1 MKAYVVIVALGLWLA
16 GCATP
21 AERLDV
27 NVVQN
32 IREGSST
39 RAEVE
44 KLLDRPYSMVTGANG
59 RTLAFYEFAVLG
71 RTGFAGPR
79 QLHTRRLSVLYDS
92 AFVVERKLLSD
103 SATAYHV
110 GWRDRLGQ
118 PLDRTEVI
126 QAMRPQVTRAELI
139 ERFGPPT
146 VETLTIDGGT
156 AAGWVALEQASG
168 WRGGLREQ
176 ILEVTF
182 DENGVVRDYKI
193 LGTLDRPS
201 P

>member
-1 MKAYVVIVALGLWLA
+1 MKAYLFVLALGCWLA
-16 GCATP
+16 GCVTP

-27 NVVQN
+27 EVIQT
-32 IREGSST
+32 IREGIST

-59 RTLAFYEFAVLG
+59 RTLAFYEFADFS
-71 RTGFAGPR
+71 RSGFAGPR
-79 QLHTRRLSVLYDS
+79 QLLTRRLSVLYNSD
-92 AFVVERKLLSD
+92 FVVERKLLSA

-110 GWRDRLGQ
+110 GWRDRLGH
-118 PLDRTEVI
+118 PLDRSEVI

-156 AAGWVALEQASG
+156 AGGWVALEQASG

-182 DENGVVRDYKI
+182 DENGVARDYKI

-201 P
+201 R